1 MATECALHFPAGW
14 GGGSSRAEQ
23 YEIRLDRGVAHG
35 GQASAIIRSIV
46 DDPQDFATLTQG
58 FLADEYLGKRVRL
71 SAFLR
76 AENIEG
82 WAGMWLR
89 VDPRKGNVTQF
100 DNMQRRPI
108 RGTQDW
114 QRHQIVLDV
123 PDDSVRIYFGVLLHG
138 KGAVWV
144 DDFQLEVVGDDVP
157 TTGAPPL
164 PRQPVN
170 LDFEE

>member
-1 MATECALHFPAGW
+1 MATDSTMQFPNGW
-14 GGGSSRAEQ
+14 GGGSSHAEQ
-23 YEIRLDRGVAHG
+23 YEIRIDRAVAHG
-35 GQASAIIRSIV
+35 GQASVVIRSLV

-58 FLADEYLGKRVRL
+58 FQAEEYLGQRVRL

-76 AENIEG
+76 TENIEG
-82 WAGMWLR
+82 WAGMWMR
-89 VDPRKGNVTQF
+89 VDPHKGNVTQF

-108 RGTQDW
+108 RGDQDW
-114 QRHQIVLDV
+114 QQHQIVLDV
-123 PDDSVRIYFGVLLHG
+123 PDDSNRIYFGVLLHG

-144 DDFQLEVVGDDVP
+144 DDFQFEVVGEDVP

-170 LDFEE
+170 LNFEE